1 MNGGRERSNGHP
13 RSYEEEEE
21 KEEERWKE
29 EELAG
34 MPVAL
39 LTFTPELI
47 AFMAEVRPH
56 ATVCVLI
63 LLCMRP
69 YMRPHTTKTYVSSYS
84 HISRVLIL
92 LHKCPSYYCIYP
104 HYYTLS

>member
-39 LTFTPELI
+39 LTFTPELT

-56 ATVCVLI
+56 ASQVSLILLYISSLLHTVLI
-63 LLCMRP
+63 LLILP
-69 YMRPHTTKTYVSSYS
+69 YVSAYYYV
-84 HISRVLIL
+84 RVLIPL
-92 LHKCPSYYCIYP
+92 CFQKCSGV
-104 HYYTLS
+104 SDD